1 MRRMVQAP
9 ALAPVGPPGRPLF
22 GNLLEISRDQL
33 GFLMHCART
42 YGDRFELRFG
52 ARSILVLNNPRD
64 VEEVLINQQRNFA
77 KGYFYRIL
85 GPLLGN
91 GLLTSE
97 GDFWRRQRR
106 LAQPAFHRE
115 RIRAYAQMMVRD
127 AEQMMATWQEG
138 KTRDVHRDMMRLT
151 MEIVTHTLFNVD
163 VADDAEKVAKA
174 LAV

>member
-1 MRRMVQAP
+1 MVQAP
-9 ALAPVGPPGRPLF
+9 ALARVGPPGRPLF
-22 GNLLEISRDQL
+22 GNLLEVSRDQL

-42 YGDRFELRFG
+42 YGDRYELRFG
-52 ARSILVLNNPRD
+52 ARSIVVLNNPRD

-115 RIRAYAQMMVRD
+115 RIRAYARS
-127 AEQMMATWQEG
+127 
-138 KTRDVHRDMMRLT
+138 
-151 MEIVTHTLFNVD
+151 
-163 VADDAEKVAKA
+163 KA
-174 LAV
+174 GCARRR